1 METKKYR
8 DKGLVYKLL
17 LAVFGAIL
25 ILSSTFIVLSVLI
38 FTSVDVTMKDVLY
51 DVTLDSYKSEIK
63 SEVQSAISIIDNY
76 NNLAIAGEMT
86 EEEAKTQALAV
97 LRSVRYGD
105 DNSGY
110 LWVDSTDYTLVMH
123 PILPEQEGNNRYD
136 LTDQN
141 GVKIIQQIMKVAQ
154 AGGYNEFYFTK
165 SDGVTVAPK
174 IAYSLEYP
182 TWGWVITTGVYSDD
196 IQGIVGSSNGIM
208 RVDKIFNGS
217 MRVMIATAI
226 ILALIISGIAFTLV
240 KKLVNVI
247 NQVKEQLSD
256 VAAGD
261 LTRQL
266 GKDMVQ
272 RNDELGS
279 MVRSSNT
286 LVESF
291 NTSIQSVKEL
301 TESVDIKSSNIKEKT
316 SNAVTANEQV
326 AKAIESVAIE
336 ASQQSSAVEQMV
348 QSVSHLNE
356 LGESVNAAIR
366 DAMGHMSTLS
376 SNANSMKSKIELMS
390 SESLQMD
397 LNVKAIS
404 EKISATSKGIKEM
417 EAILGSIEEIASQ
430 TNLLALNASIEA
442 ARAGDA
448 GKGFAVV
455 ADSIKGLSE
464 NTSNELSNVKEIILT
479 LVNSFKECENCISLV
494 VKSNKL
500 SSDSTQDVISAFE
513 TVNQDIISINDELTI
528 VQNTDDAMLQNT
540 AKIDTQVKVI
550 GEAAESNAAA
560 TEEIT
565 ASSQELT
572 ALLSDINV
580 NCGDMT
586 LQVDKLV
593 RDMEKFKI

>member
-1 METKKYR
+1 MEVKKYK

-17 LAVFGAIL
+17 VAVFSAIL
-25 ILSSTFIVLSVLI
+25 VLSATFIVLAVLI

-76 NNLAIAGEMT
+76 NNLVLAGEMN
-86 EEEAKTQALAV
+86 EDEAKARALTV
-97 LRSVRYGD
+97 LRSIRYGD

-123 PILPEQEGNNRYD
+123 PILPDQEGSNRYD

-141 GVKIIQQIMKVAQ
+141 GVKIIQQIMKVART
-154 AGGYNEFYFTK
+154 GGYNEFYFTK
-165 SDGVTVAPK
+165 SDGITIAPK
-174 IAYSLEYP
+174 VAYSLEYP
-182 TWGWVITTGVYSDD
+182 TWGWVVTTGVYTDD
-196 IQGIVGSSNGIM
+196 IQGIVDSSNGVK
-208 RVDKIFNGS
+208 RVDTIFSNS
-217 MRVMIATAI
+217 TKVMTGVAI
-226 ILALIISGIAFTLV
+226 VLALIISGVAFILV
-240 KKLVNVI
+240 KKLTNVI
-247 NQVKEQLSD
+247 NRVKEQLSD

-261 LTRQL
+261 LTREL
-266 GKDMVQ
+266 GKEMVQ

-286 LVESF
+286 LVKSF
-291 NTSIQSVKEL
+291 NVSIQSVKKL
-301 TESVDIKSSNIKEKT
+301 TESVDSKSSNIRVKT
-316 SNAVTANEQV
+316 GNAVSANEQV

-336 ASQQSSAVEQMV
+336 ASQQSSAVEQMA

-356 LGESVNAAIR
+356 LGESVNAAIK
-366 DAMGHMSTLS
+366 DAMGRMNILST
-376 SNANSMKSKIELMS
+376 NANGMKSKIELMS
-390 SESLQMD
+390 AESLQMD
-397 LNVKAIS
+397 SNVQAIS

-464 NTSNELSNVKEIILT
+464 NTSKELSNVKEIIST

-513 TVNQDIISINDELTI
+513 TVNQDIISINDELMT
-528 VQNTDDAMLQNT
+528 VQGTDDAMLQNT
-540 AKIDTQVKVI
+540 ARIDAQVKVI

-572 ALLSDINV
+572 ALLSDINT

-593 RDMEKFKI
+593 GDMEKFKI